1 MSQQMSKS
9 NPVLLHTNQLV
20 HAWFHGVI
28 QGGQLNKMMLS
39 DLKAVWD
46 SSKAQAELEASEAEQ
61 VASD

>member
-9 NPVLLHTNQLV
+9 NPVLLRTNQLV
-20 HAWFHGVI
+20 HAWFRGVI

-46 SSKAQAELEASEAEQ
+46 SSKAQAEWEASEAEQ